1 MFTYVCWR
9 NLSTIY
15 MALTIKEV
23 ITKGDYKTFI
33 YLPEKIHKG
42 HKSWLPPIYMDE
54 KKFFNPKKNLSFRG
68 CDYKMLLAYKDG
80 EPVGRIMGIINNQ
93 YNKTLNVSNARFSYL
108 ECYEDTE
115 VSTALLAEIEKWGR
129 EKGMNKLIGPFG
141 FTDRDI
147 QGVLIEGFEFEPV
160 VDSASNFEFM
170 PKLIE
175 QAGYAKELDCVI
187 YRFPLTIQLPEI
199 YQKVF
204 DRITAK
210 KDINFQEFTSRKQL
224 KPLIVPF
231 LQMVNESF
239 KDIYGFVPM
248 DDAEMFDLAKR
259 YLPILDPRFIKVVT
273 KGKEV
278 IAFLIS
284 MPNLYKGIQKSRG
297 RLLPFGIFHILKA
310 MKTAKSVNTML
321 GAVAPAFQKQGL
333 DIFLSM
339 TTIASA
345 KKAGMT
351 SIDTHVVMED
361 NNDMMAEMK
370 RYGAFLLKKFRV
382 YQKAI

>member
-1 MFTYVCWR
+1 MT
-9 NLSTIY
+9 L
-15 MALTIKEV
+15 LIKEV
-23 ITKGDYKTFI
+23 ISKKEYKTFI

-42 HKSWLPPIYMDE
+42 HESWLPPIYMDE
-54 KKFFNPKKNLSFRG
+54 KKFFDPKKNLSFRG
-68 CDYKMLLAYKDG
+68 CDYILLLAYKDG
-80 EPVGRIMGIINNQ
+80 EAVGRIMGIINHQ
-93 YNKTLNVSNARFSYL
+93 YNKALNVSNARFSYI
-108 ECYEDTE
+108 ECYNDQE
-115 VSTALLAEIEKWGR
+115 VAHALISAIEKWGR
-129 EKGMNKLIGPFG
+129 DKGMTKLIGPFG

-160 VDSASNFEFM
+160 IDSASNFEYL
-170 PKLIE
+170 PELIAKE
-175 QAGYAKELDCVI
+175 GYEKELDCVI
-187 YRFPLTIQLPEI
+187 YRFPLTIELPEI
-199 YQKVF
+199 YQKIYQ
-204 DRITAK
+204 RITSK
-210 KDINFQEFTSRKQL
+210 KELQFKEFTSRKQL
-224 KPLIVPF
+224 KPLIIPV
-231 LQMVNESF
+231 LRMVNESF

-248 DDAEMFDLAKR
+248 DDEEMFELAKR

-273 KGKEV
+273 KGDEV
-278 IAFLIS
+278 VAFLIS
-284 MPNLYKGIQKSRG
+284 MPNIYKGIQKSKG

-310 MKTAKSVNTML
+310 MKSAKTVNTML

-370 RYGAFLLKKFRV
+370 RYGSHLLKKFRV
-382 YQKAI
+382 YQKAL

>member
-1 MFTYVCWR
+1 MT
-9 NLSTIY
+9 L
-15 MALTIKEV
+15 LIKEV
-23 ITKGDYKTFI
+23 ISKKEYKTFI

-42 HKSWLPPIYMDE
+42 HESWLPPIYMDE
-54 KKFFNPKKNLSFRG
+54 KKFFDPKKNLSFRG
-68 CDYKMLLAYKDG
+68 CDYILFLAYKDG
-80 EPVGRIMGIINNQ
+80 EAVGRIMGIINHQ
-93 YNKTLNVSNARFSYL
+93 YNKALNVSNARFSYI
-108 ECYEDTE
+108 ECYNDQE
-115 VSTALLAEIEKWGR
+115 VAHALISAIEKWGR
-129 EKGMNKLIGPFG
+129 DKGMTKLIGPFG

-160 VDSASNFEFM
+160 IDSASNFEYL
-170 PKLIE
+170 PELIAKE
-175 QAGYAKELDCVI
+175 GYEKELDCVI
-187 YRFPLTIQLPEI
+187 YRFPLTIELPEI
-199 YQKVF
+199 YQKIYQ
-204 DRITAK
+204 RITSK
-210 KDINFQEFTSRKQL
+210 KELQFKEFTSRKQL
-224 KPLIVPF
+224 KPLIIPV
-231 LQMVNESF
+231 LRMVNESF

-248 DDAEMFDLAKR
+248 DDEEMFELAKR

-273 KGKEV
+273 KGDEV
-278 IAFLIS
+278 VAFLIS
-284 MPNLYKGIQKSRG
+284 MPNIYKGIQKSKG

-310 MKTAKSVNTML
+310 MKSAKTVNTML

-370 RYGAFLLKKFRV
+370 RYGSHLLKKFRV
-382 YQKAI
+382 YQKAL